1 MEQDLASG
9 SRSSLSI
16 ARVPV
21 GADWK
26 SCRCHCNH
34 CELWRILDSGGRNVC
49 YESGGSRR
57 LWPYVWQLPMLGL
70 SQELDVMGLHPAEA
84 MDEYGRNVVRLHR
97 EATNTY
103 GTLEKAIEAGFPF
116 EV

>member
-1 MEQDLASG
+1 
-9 SRSSLSI
+9 
-16 ARVPV
+16 
-21 GADWK
+21 
-26 SCRCHCNH
+26 
-34 CELWRILDSGGRNVC
+34 
-49 YESGGSRR
+49 
-57 LWPYVWQLPMLGL
+57 MLGL